1 MMRSCW
7 IVGPFVCGVLALGCG
22 GSETGP
28 AKAPTASVSSATAR
42 APLTPKQ
49 DQALEQAQEQ
59 VGGTGLGIDDAILRL
74 CPEVRP
80 PQFDFDS
87 AKVKQQFRDALSGL
101 ATCMTRGNLQGKDVL
116 LIGHADP
123 RGEEDYNMAL
133 GGRRA
138 ESVRTA
144 LQSLGVEQRHLDVSS
159 RGAQDAK
166 GTDETTWSK
175 DRRVDIKLK
184 VN

>member
-1 MMRSCW
+1 MMRSW
-7 IVGPFVCGVLALGCG
+7 WMVGLAVCGAIALGCG
-22 GSETGP
+22 GSDKAP
-28 AKAPTASVSSATAR
+28 AKAPTAAIGSAKPR
-42 APLTPKQ
+42 APLTPSQ
-49 DQALEQAQEQ
+49 DQALDQAHEQ

-87 AKVKQQFRDALSGL
+87 SKVKQQFRDALTGL
-101 ATCMTRGNLQGKDVL
+101 ATCMTQGNLQGKSVL

-138 ESVRTA
+138 DSVRTA
-144 LQSLGVEQRHLDVSS
+144 LQSLGVQPARLDMSS
-159 RGAQDAK
+159 RGALDAK
-166 GTDETTWSK
+166 GTDEATWSK

>member
-1 MMRSCW
+1 MTRSSL
-7 IVGPFVCGVLALGCG
+7 ILGTFVSVLVALGCG
-22 GSETGP
+22 GSDKP
-28 AKAPTASVSSATAR
+28 AVKAPTAAVGSSAAR

-49 DQALEQAQEQ
+49 DQALDQAHEQ

-74 CPEVRP
+74 CPDVRP
-80 PQFDFDS
+80 PQFDYDS
-87 AKVKQQFRDALSGL
+87 SKVKQQFRDALTGL
-101 ATCMTRGNLQGKDVL
+101 ATCMTRGNLQGKEVL

-138 ESVRTA
+138 ESVRSA
-144 LQSLGVEQRHLDVSS
+144 LQSLGVEQKRLDMSS
-159 RGAQDAK
+159 RGALDAK
-166 GTDETTWSK
+166 GTDEPTWSK

-184 VN
+184 MN